1 MMKRVS
7 LTSGQYRILTLWFVG
22 VLPAYLVT
30 VLQLLGDYYGDKID
44 EAVGWLLS
52 ATLPTLLL
60 IAGVVG
66 ARAIQEAGSGAVEAT
81 IDRRFLRFALG
92 VSLLYLLLL
101 NGVVLFQPISR
112 VSERLGPFEMLKTA
126 NLIIGPIQGLVGSVL
141 GVLFVSGKAADES
154 SSEA

>member
-1 MMKRVS
+1 MKKKTVPLS
-7 LTSGQYRILTLWFVG
+7 TGQYRLLALWFLG
-22 VLPAYLVT
+22 VLPAYVVT
-30 VLQLLGDYYGDKID
+30 VLQLVSDYYGDKID

-66 ARAIQEAGSGAVEAT
+66 ARAIQDADSRKEDTV
-81 IDRRFLRFALG
+81 DPRFLRFALC
-92 VSLLYLLLL
+92 VSALYLFLL

-126 NLIIGPIQGLVGSVL
+126 SLIIGPIQGLVGSVL
-141 GVLFVSGKAADES
+141 GVLFVSGKPAGES
-154 SSEA
+154 SSEE